1 LSFRSL
7 EISNRSIVALEK
19 LGIFK
24 PTPVQRASIP
34 LILENRHVMAQ
45 ARTGSGK
52 TLAYLLPIIERLNYV
67 FNEVLVILPTRE
79 LAKQVERVL
88 SDLEIDKIRS
98 LTIYGGVSI
107 NNQIKKLEKGVHFII
122 GTPGRIIDLYKRGY
136 LRLKNIKYVV
146 VDEADRLF
154 DFGFAPDVK
163 YILNQIKSEYQF
175 LLFSATMHYEFRE
188 LVKKYSNNRFE
199 FLNLSK
205 DDLTVRNTR
214 QYFYMIDRFR
224 NKFRTFLKILK
235 YEKPRR
241 SLVFVNTK
249 KTASWLTRK
258 MKGLKYKYYD
268 VDEISG
274 DLSQHQREKI
284 LKKFRDNKINM
295 LIATD
300 VAARGLDIEDISH
313 VFNYDVPK
321 YPENY
326 VHRIG
331 RTSRMNKKGVAIT
344 LCLKNEYEYLCH
356 IEGLIDKE
364 IKRKEVKSKKKPE
377 YHNPFY

>member
-1 LSFRSL
+1 MSFRSL